1 METAYTILRR
11 RVAAVMVLPPRATAR
26 RSEEQWSIGLQPVFH
41 SHHRA
46 MLYFSPQIV
55 YKSQG
60 FNQGFVSVLARFYGP
75 KGQDSLAQALAWV
88 FRFLARGP

>member
-1 METAYTILRR
+1 MIRMETAYTTLRR
-11 RVAAVMVLPPRATAR
+11 RVAAVMVLPPRAIAR
-26 RSEEQWSIGLQPVFH
+26 RSEEQCSIGLQPVFH

-60 FNQGFVSVLARFYGP
+60 VQPGFRICFSAGFTARRA
-75 KGQDSLAQALAWV
+75 KIA
-88 FRFLARGP
+88 